1 MGFTED
7 SLAEY
12 IENGKA
18 TPQEMS
24 WLKKLLFSELKVY
37 CTNCE
42 NDRMLCVLSPA
53 CTERILLKVRLQTGG
68 LKEDLPQ
75 FCYSQNITN
84 LRRYLEKKTTLY
96 EPMDVLIF
104 NEDFLEILFPGLAN
118 KIVKMYDLKNLESS
132 IREIH
137 KMIKKTKIPAINF
150 EDKIV
155 DAQLFNRI
163 MERDKMIKEGT
174 FIYQI
179 NNNHLLIWFE
189 GVIFLSSFSSG
200 LTICNAKKD
209 LIPDLQ
215 LLDIVYH
222 IYCAEQNISG
232 KSKFE
237 SENEITMT
245 IEFGLND
252 IDQDLSSENSPY
264 FVELFESLQSF
275 FYRVNVHV
283 DEKNTLVIVLSY
295 QNVDSLLNRIGLSK
309 ITYDALH
316 NIIKKFAKLKTNS

>member
-1 MGFTED
+1 
-7 SLAEY
+7 
-12 IENGKA
+12 
-18 TPQEMS
+18 
-24 WLKKLLFSELKVY
+24 
-37 CTNCE
+37 
-42 NDRMLCVLSPA
+42 
-53 CTERILLKVRLQTGG
+53 
-68 LKEDLPQ
+68 
-75 FCYSQNITN
+75 
-84 LRRYLEKKTTLY
+84 
-96 EPMDVLIF
+96 MDVLIF